1 MLFQAHSR
9 FATTFIHPP
18 LAILRT
24 GCRAA
29 AGGRAVRPWFRAVF
43 LPCPS
48 NHWWGEHCPG
58 SQETWVLALALD
70 WWLWVLKLTVH
81 PS

>member
-18 LAILRT
+18 ACHLEDRLQS
-24 GCRAA
+24 GCW
-29 AGGRAVRPWFRAVF
+29 GEGCETVVRGLF